1 MTDLSD
7 HDSDPSD
14 HDAPIPV
21 ITMLR
26 NTQSDLAG
34 VVVSSKTVERV
45 AERLGSEISA
55 NEKQCCD
62 SLRPS
67 DDAEVTLYLGMDGTG
82 VPIRSDEL
90 IGRKGKQE
98 DGTSKTREVKLV
110 TIWSAEGRDENGMPQ
125 RDEGSVTY
133 SAAIESAA
141 NNINGDQP
149 SEFAQRVIREAH
161 RRSFESAARQVIV
174 GDGAAW
180 IWALADEHFP
190 DAIQILDRFHAKQHL
205 SDVSKAIYGPKSDL
219 AKEWTKQRYDELDE
233 GRIEALLQALSI
245 HANGIDEA
253 RKCKGY
259 IEVNRARMDYAN
271 FRAMGLCTSSG
282 VVEAG
287 CKIVVGTRLKR
298 CGMHWTVA
306 GADAIIALRACQLSG
321 RFEDFWEGRSLRT
334 LNAA

>member
-1 MTDLSD
+1 
-7 HDSDPSD
+7 
-14 HDAPIPV
+14 
-21 ITMLR
+21 
-26 NTQSDLAG
+26 
-34 VVVSSKTVERV
+34 
-45 AERLGSEISA
+45 
-55 NEKQCCD
+55 
-62 SLRPS
+62 
-67 DDAEVTLYLGMDGTG
+67 

>member
-1 MTDLSD
+1 MIGVVGAMVSFDESHVL
-7 HDSDPSD
+7 
-14 HDAPIPV
+14 
-21 ITMLR
+21 L
-26 NTQSDLAG
+26 SDLAG

-233 GRIEALLQALSI
+233 GRI
-245 HANGIDEA
+245 
-253 RKCKGY
+253 
-259 IEVNRARMDYAN
+259 
-271 FRAMGLCTSSG
+271 
-282 VVEAG
+282 
-287 CKIVVGTRLKR
+287 
-298 CGMHWTVA
+298 
-306 GADAIIALRACQLSG
+306 
-321 RFEDFWEGRSLRT
+321 
-334 LNAA
+334 